1 MPTPKDE
8 ISKIID
14 GIITHEGGFVND
26 RSDKGGPTIFG
37 ISQNAN
43 PSAWKNGPP
52 TEEEAREIYE
62 QKYVKGPG
70 FDKIPDTY
78 SRLRYQLVDFGV
90 LSGPRLAIE
99 KLQAILGVVVD
110 GVLGVN
116 TLAAV
121 LEQDPKVI
129 NNKLVA
135 ERARMIGRIV
145 SKNPAQAKF
154 LAGWLNR
161 TLDFIS
167 H

>member
-1 MPTPKDE
+1 MADSIDDI
-8 ISKIID
+8 ISAVIED
-14 GIITHEGGFVND
+14 EGGSKSTND
-26 RSDKGGPTIFG
+26 PLDRGKRTQFG
-37 ISQNAN
+37 ISEASN
-43 PSAWKNGPP
+43 PQVWLDNKV
-52 TEEEAREIYE
+52 TEEEARAIYE
-62 QKYVKGPG
+62 QKYVRGPG
-70 FDKIPDTY
+70 FDKIPDSH

-110 GVLGVN
+110 GVFGVK
-116 TLAAV
+116 TLAAI
-121 LEQDPKVI
+121 LQEDPKVI

-161 TLDFIS
+161 TLDFLS